1 MTMYYVFN
9 PLGGKPRVVHNDIH
23 SAIQEAERLCK
34 LENIAFEILEI
45 AGVVRPRVE
54 ADVELYK

>member
-9 PLGGKPRVVHNDIH
+9 PLGGKPRVVHNNIY

-34 LENIAFEILEI
+34 LTNTAFEVLEI
-45 AGVVRPRVE
+45 IGVARPRIE
-54 ADVELYK
+54 ADVEFYK

>member
-1 MTMYYVFN
+1 MKKYYVFN

-23 SAIQEAERLCK
+23 SAVQEAERLCK
-34 LENIAFEILEI
+34 SENIAFEVLEI
-45 AGVVRPRVE
+45 IGVVRPRVE